1 MKNSTTPTKAS
12 DWKRVQEKHP
22 DVAEFITDIAQT
34 FGKPAVV
41 VVKEGDEVILDS
53 RKYRE

>member
-1 MKNSTTPTKAS
+1 MGVTNRAD
-12 DWKRVQEKHP
+12 DWKRVNEDHP
-22 DVAEFITDIAQT
+22 DVAEFITEIAEV

-53 RKYRE
+53 RKYRG